1 MKIRISA
8 LFLLATTLLGTA
20 CSDDATAIGGS
31 VMPDQDHVSTDQT
44 SFKVYTQSRKTG
56 VMLANTNACY
66 LGSVIDPETQSM
78 TTSSF
83 LAQFHMPEGFSLPA
97 KSELMTDTH
106 GKVVADSCVLRI
118 LHDKYYGDSLAAM
131 KLYVQELDTA
141 KTLNEEATYYTDID
155 PTQFLST
162 TTTQRKT
169 ITYSA
174 LDQTKSASTL
184 SNKKVYRDISV
195 WLSSDFGSSILN
207 KYYENANFF
216 KNSYEFAKHVCA
228 GFYFKHAG
236 GLGTMIDSEL
246 TTLDCYYRQHGKTT
260 AGKDTILSKVLRLG
274 ATGEVIQSTHI
285 DNEIPADMLSNAH
298 PYTYIKSPSGIH
310 TEATLP
316 INEIVAGTHYNDT
329 INSAKLLFRTMVSQQ
344 NVAYPLEK
352 PSLILMLPADSVDHF
367 FRHRALP
374 NNITSY
380 VAGYNAKGYY
390 AFDNIAPLISH
401 LRQIRNQQSGVTTS
415 DDEAARQ
422 LKWSTWEATHPN
434 WNKVVILPV
443 TGDYLSQRDPYSRK
457 TNKILQRVRNN
468 FGLTSV
474 RIEGGTNPVEL
485 SVIYSRFKQ

>member
-1 MKIRISA
+1 MKRFSA
-8 LFLLATTLLGTA
+8 FLLLASTLLGTA

-31 VMPDQDHVSTDQT
+31 VMPDEDHVSTDQYT
-44 SFKVYTQSRKTG
+44 FKVTTQSRKTG
-56 VMLANTNACY
+56 AMLANTNECY
-66 LGSVIDPETQSM
+66 LGSVIDPETQAM

-97 KSELMTDTH
+97 KSELITDAN

-118 LHDKYYGDSLAAM
+118 LHAKYYGDSLATM

-141 KTLNEEATYYTDID
+141 KTLSEKSSYYTDID

-162 TTTQRKT
+162 TTAQRKT
-169 ITYSA
+169 ITYTA
-174 LDQTKSASTL
+174 LDQTKSASVL
-184 SNKKVYRDISV
+184 NNKKLYRDISG
-195 WLSSDFGSSILN
+195 WLSTDFGSGILN

-236 GLGTMIDSEL
+236 GVGTMIDSEL
-246 TTLDCYYRQHGKTT
+246 TTLDFYYRQHSKTT
-260 AGKDTILSKVLRLG
+260 AGKDTLLNKVLRLG
-274 ATGEVIQSTHI
+274 ATGEVIQSTHV
-285 DNEIPADMLSNAH
+285 DNELPTEMLSDTH
-298 PYTYIKSPSGIH
+298 PYTYLKSPSGIH

-316 INEIVAGTHYNDT
+316 VSDIVAGTHYNDT
-329 INSAKLLFRTMVSQQ
+329 INSAKLLFRTLAAQQ
-344 NVAYPLEK
+344 NVTYPLK
-352 PSLILMLPADSVDHF
+352 HPDLILLLPSDSVDHF
-367 FRHRALP
+367 FRHTALP

-380 VAGYNAKGYY
+380 VANYNAKGYY
-390 AFDNIAPLISH
+390 AFDNIAPLISR
-401 LRQIRNQQSGVTTS
+401 LRQVRDLQSGVTAT
-415 DDEAARQ
+415 DDEAARRA
-422 LKWSTWEATHPN
+422 KWSTWESAHPN

-443 TGDYLSQRDPYSRK
+443 TGDYLTQQDVYTRR

-474 RIEGGTNPVEL
+474 RIEGGTRPVEM